1 MLGEI
6 GQQSLISN
14 LSDAIVG
21 HLWPSSRSPHLDAG
35 EIGVRVLE
43 AVTSG
48 KGHTPDL
55 AALPIA

>member
-21 HLWPSSRSPHLDAG
+21 RLWPSSRFPHFGAG
-35 EIGVRVLE
+35 GSESEFL
-43 AVTSG
+43 
-48 KGHTPDL
+48 KP
-55 AALPIA
+55 